1 MNDLITQP
9 KINAVTI
16 EIIDDAKKM
25 KQVALETAKPIVS
38 INDGFEAEIASRTQ
52 YHLRAII
59 KGIEESRKMA
69 KAPALEIGKKI
80 DGMAKDFIAEVKDE
94 ELRIAKLLGAFQKVE
109 REKKADADRIA
120 RIETQKV
127 LAKASHDALS
137 TGQDLQ
143 ELDQSAQRK
152 IIALRQEASAKHE
165 AVQGVKVRTT
175 TKFEIVDEAET
186 HKARPDLFSLDHKKI
201 RAALKITKTIP
212 GIKVWEESKSY

>member
-9 KINAVTI
+9 KIDAVTI

-69 KAPALEIGKKI
+69 KAPALQIGKRI
-80 DGMAKDFIAEVKDE
+80 DCIAKDFIDEVKDE
-94 ELRIAKLLGAFQKVE
+94 ELRIAKLLGSFQKVE
-109 REKKADADRIA
+109 RAKKDDADRIA
-120 RIETQKV
+120 KIEEQKILV
-127 LAKASHDALS
+127 KAAQDALADGEV
-137 TGQDLQ
+137 TE
-143 ELDQSAQRK
+143 ELTQSAQHK

-165 AVQGVKVRTT
+165 AVAGVKVRTT
-175 TKFEIVDEAET
+175 TKFEIVDEAQT
-186 HKARPDLFSLDHKKI
+186 LKARPDLFSLDNKKV
-201 RAALKITKTIP
+201 RAALKITKIIP
-212 GIKVWEESKSY
+212 GIKVWDESKSY